1 MYSKTAQYY
10 DLIYSFKDYKQETEE
25 IKALIRQEHPTART
39 ILDVAC
45 GTAEHAKYLSSKF
58 HVDGIDLE
66 PEFVKI
72 AQGKLSKGQ
81 FCEAEMSDFYLGNQ
95 YDVVQCLF
103 SSIGYLKKA
112 EQVVDALNCFKN
124 HLNPGGV
131 ILVEPWFS
139 PEQWN
144 IGAPYMLSIDEPDL
158 KICRMNISGIEGNIS
173 KMHFHYLIGTSQGV
187 EHFTEDHEL
196 ALYTLEE
203 MLTFF
208 EQAGLTVQYDPVGLF
223 DRGLYIAKKR
233 SFNKDKNY
241 ECA

>member
-10 DLIYSFKDYKQETEE
+10 DLIYSFKDYAIEAEQ
-25 IKALIRQEHPTART
+25 IKDLITQEHPTASS

-45 GTAEHAKYLSSKF
+45 GTAEHAKYLSNNF
-58 HVDGIDLE
+58 QIDGIDLE
-66 PEFVKI
+66 PEFVRI
-72 AQGKLSKGQ
+72 AQGKVSNGRFQ
-81 FCEAEMSDFYLGNQ
+81 EADMSDFELGLQ

-112 EQVVDALNCFKN
+112 EQVVDALICFKK
-124 HLNPGGV
+124 HLKPGGL

-144 IGAPYMLSIDEPDL
+144 VGSPHVLTIDEPGL
-158 KICRMNISGIEGNIS
+158 KICRMNSSGLEGNIS
-173 KMHFHYLIGTSQGV
+173 KMHFHYLIGTPSGV

-203 MLTFF
+203 MLSFF
-208 EQAGLTVQYDPVGLF
+208 ELAGLTVSYDPVGLF
-223 DRGLYIAKKR
+223 DRGLYTAK
-233 SFNKDKNY
+233 NK
-241 ECA
+241 